1 MRIMKECHTW
11 NVVFEACQ
19 MYLVWYRL
27 NCSSKDPRSPSLSNF
42 QTLLGLFLLYY
53 YYKVPFHWKGNKIQI
68 YARLSL
74 ICSETVKFTP
84 QYHIWFTTYK
94 YCKFERPPRLETSI
108 PERFAF
114 PRSLSKYNKNNNN
127 KQFITLTKIHKI
139 TDKNDITT
147 YTRITLSPLHVTWNH
162 VQGLRRVESQ
172 LSRALL
178 GSFKLL
184 LNAISISPVL
194 KWSNLQGGMRK
205 SVTFTSQP

>member
-42 QTLLGLFLLYY
+42 RTLLGLFLLYY

-94 YCKFERPPRLETSI
+94 YCKFERSPRLETSI

-147 YTRITLSPLHVTWNH
+147 YTRITLS
-162 VQGLRRVESQ
+162 
-172 LSRALL
+172 LSC
-178 GSFKLL
+178 S
-184 LNAISISPVL
+184 
-194 KWSNLQGGMRK
+194 WMQ
-205 SVTFTSQP
+205 